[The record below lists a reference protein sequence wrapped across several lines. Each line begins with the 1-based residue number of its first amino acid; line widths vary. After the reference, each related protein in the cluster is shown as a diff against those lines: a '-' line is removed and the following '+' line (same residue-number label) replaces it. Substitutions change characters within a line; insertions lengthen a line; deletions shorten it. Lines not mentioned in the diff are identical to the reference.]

1 MVEQE
6 EPGQAELV
14 DQLQLLVEAGP
25 GVALVPV
32 GPGVAHVERAVADLG
47 ELRDGRLRLVREVRV
62 AVAQLLR
69 QVELAALGDHG
80 GALDCVPVEREAVG
94 DLGGMPEDRLVVSAP
109 LRLGALERRAV
120 ADRDERVLE
129 QRPGRVVGVDVAGD
143 DRLDLERLR
152 ELAEPGVPP
161 HVSPLEGP
169 LELDEEPLAAE
180 GLRQAR
186 GGIRVPDG
194 EPEARAAGEAD
205 EPFVQLLEQR
215 LVERRLERRLALL
228 RPGVRVRRGQQ
239 AAEIRVAARALDEQ
253 RDVRAVAERHLR
265 PGDRPDAERL
275 RRMRELER
283 AVDAVVVGER
293 ERLVAEL
300 RRPHRQ
306 LLGQRRAVEE

>member
-1 MVEQE
+1 MVQQE

-32 GPGVAHVERAVADLG
+32 GPGVAHVERAAADLG

-109 LRLGALERRAV
+109 LRLGASSDVWRIATS
-120 ADRDERVLE
+120 ASWSSA
-129 QRPGRVVGVDVAGD
+129 RPGSWAWTSPVTTVSTSSVSASSRSRA
-143 DRLDLERLR
+143 LR
-152 ELAEPGVPP
+152 RT
-161 HVSPLEGP
+161 SPRSKGRWSSTKNRSRP
-169 LELDEEPLAAE
+169 K
-180 GLRQAR
+180 AR
-186 GGIRVPDG
+186 ARRGGGIRVLDG

-205 EPFVQLLEQR
+205 EPFVQLFEQL
-215 LVERRLERRLALL
+215 LVERRLECGLALL
-228 RPGVRVRRGQQ
+228 RPVRVRRGQQ

-253 RDVRAVAERHLR
+253 RDVRAVAERHLG

-306 LLGQRRAVEE
+306 LLGQRAPSRNE